1 MERERLAQIR
11 IRQADI
17 VGIDNIRAGGQDIKA
32 EKYRAKNRNKE
43 KERSAEPFF
52 TLGKPPPYYPCK
64 LFVPA
69 LPQEPDCSSGLHS
82 LEAFSDPV

>member
-17 VGIDNIRAGGQDIKA
+17 VGIDDIRAGGQDIKA

-43 KERSAEPFF
+43 KERSAELFF
-52 TLGKPPPYYPCK
+52 THGKPPP
-64 LFVPA
+64 
-69 LPQEPDCSSGLHS
+69 
-82 LEAFSDPV
+82 